1 MWRQVLIPTLLVSL
15 IWVVVGSAT
24 TFYINWATELQA
36 RMLAE
41 NVGTIQA
48 VANMQNTLLQLQ
60 SLTTIRQASPAGAP
74 ASGIEDLLSECEQ
87 ELLGLEKTATTTEE
101 AGLSQELRQQFFVYC
116 AHLREWTSGKIP
128 PQFVPETASPIIA
141 QSLSGLAVSFHRLAS
156 TNERLLSQSVKDRSR
171 VDRWLIPLRTGFMVL
186 GPLLGVVCGVW
197 IARGFR
203 HSIARISV
211 TLSSTETGSRQSL
224 GLVTVTPADDLATLH
239 HQVEAVGERIRG
251 VVDQLH
257 QTRQQLMRSEQ
268 LAAVGQLAA
277 GVAHELRN
285 PLTSVKLLIQTAA
298 RRGPRGNLGEK
309 QLWVIQEEIARMEN
323 TIQGLLDFARPPKLD
338 RVRHDLRE
346 TVERAVSLV
355 EGRAKQ
361 QKVAVCPQLPERPIM
376 VNGDHAQI
384 HQVFVNLLLNGMD
397 AAGSGGVLRVVL
409 TESDASGCGCQ
420 IAFHDSGNGIPEE
433 VLSRLFDP
441 FVTTKEQGI
450 GLGLA
455 VSRRIVEEHGG
466 TIVAA
471 NHAEGGAVFTVMLPT
486 STAGAAPPAPPEQ
499 PDDKQL

>member
-15 IWVVVGSAT
+15 IWVAVGSVT
-24 TFYINWATELQA
+24 TYYIRWATEVQA

-48 VANMQNTLLQLQ
+48 VAKMQNTLLQIQ
-60 SLTTIRQASPAGAP
+60 SLTTTMQASPVIGSAR
-74 ASGIEDLLSECEQ
+74 SVQDLLSECEGD
-87 ELLGLEKTATTTEE
+87 LVALEKTALTTEE
-101 AGLSQELRQQFFVYC
+101 VDLSWELRQQFVAYC
-116 AHLREWTSGKIP
+116 GRIREWTH
-128 PQFVPETASPIIA
+128 QETAPQPLAESTYSIVA
-141 QSLSGLAVSFHRLAS
+141 QSLPGLAGSFQRLAS
-156 TNERLLSQSVKDRSR
+156 ANERLLSQSVKDRTQ

-186 GPLLGVVCGVW
+186 GPLLGIVCGIW

-211 TLSSTETGSRQSL
+211 TLSSTETETPQPM
-224 GLVTVTPADDLATLH
+224 GLVTITPADDLPALQ
-239 HQVEAVGERIRG
+239 HQVAAVGERIRN

-257 QTRQQLMRSEQ
+257 QTRQQLIRSEQ

-285 PLTSVKLLIQTAA
+285 PLTSVKLLVQSAA
-298 RRGPRGNLGEK
+298 CRNPKGTLGEK

-361 QKVAVCPQLPERPIM
+361 QKVVVRPQVPEMPVM
-376 VNGDHAQI
+376 VDGDHAQI
-384 HQVFVNLLLNGMD
+384 HQVFVNLLLNGID
-397 AAGSGGVLRVVL
+397 AAGSGGVLHVL
-409 TESDASGCGCQ
+409 VSDSDMQGGDCR
-420 IAFHDSGNGIPEE
+420 ITFHDSGNGIPDEM
-433 VLSRLFDP
+433 LSRLFDP
-441 FVTTKEQGI
+441 FVTTKELGI

-471 NHAEGGAVFTVMLPT
+471 NHAESGAEFTVTLPT
-486 STAGAAPPAPPEQ
+486 CLVAGDPSEAENQ
-499 PDDKQL
+499 PDARQP